1 MISEMEPEDYLLPG
15 IGTLEATSEILRG
28 LLASVTEEQ
37 TAWKPAPD
45 RWSIAEVLEHMSHVE
60 GHGFRL
66 RAERMVKEEN
76 PVLEV
81 YDQDAL
87 AAEGQYSGREV
98 EDSFDHFEE
107 QREDN
112 VAWLTSLPARAIS
125 RTAQHQEL
133 GTITLGAIAQRVG
146 VPRSG
151 ACAASCGNRESVGV
165 FPEYWTVPEVLP
177 GESLI

>member
-1 MISEMEPEDYLLPG
+1 MISEMDPEDYLLPG
-15 IGTLEATSEILRG
+15 IGTLEATPEILRG

-37 TAWKPAPD
+37 TVWKPAPG

-66 RAERMVKEEN
+66 RAERIVKEEN
-76 PVLEV
+76 PALEV
-81 YDQDAL
+81 YDQEAL
-87 AAEGQYSGREV
+87 SAAGQYAGRDV

-125 RTAQHQEL
+125 RTAQHEEL
-133 GTITLGAIAQRVG
+133 GIITLGHLLNEWAFHDLGHVRQIAEIIRALVY
-146 VPRSG
+146 
-151 ACAASCGNRESVGV
+151 
-165 FPEYWTVPEVLP
+165 FPNMGPFQKYYKVNP
-177 GESLI
+177 